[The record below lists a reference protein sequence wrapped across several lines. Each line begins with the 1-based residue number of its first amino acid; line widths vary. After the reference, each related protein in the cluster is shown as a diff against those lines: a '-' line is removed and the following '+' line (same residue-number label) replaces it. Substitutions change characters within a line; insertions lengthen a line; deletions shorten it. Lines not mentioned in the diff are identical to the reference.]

1 MYYASLTQYIR
12 SSTCLG
18 WEWWCLGNHKLYYL
32 SPQCNSSFFLL
43 QKSPLGLHSFLV
55 TMTGSQI
62 RTSAMAKRNQSDQ
75 VLKSIV
81 SCLSQAFSHPWV
93 IAQKSATFLPKDCTS
108 ILYASAISLKCIHFL
123 RLPLFFLD
131 FIVVAV
137 WKHTMQLRRIVK
149 PLFCFLSRTING
161 NRTWNIKNWGWLP
174 LLLWVN
180 RSKVGNYLVFPLLPK
195 WKWV

>member
-1 MYYASLTQYIR
+1 
-12 SSTCLG
+12 
-18 WEWWCLGNHKLYYL
+18 
-32 SPQCNSSFFLL
+32 
-43 QKSPLGLHSFLV
+43 
-55 TMTGSQI
+55 MTGSQI

-75 VLKSIV
+75 VPNHSL
-81 SCLSQAFSHPWV
+81 CLSQAFSHPWV
-93 IAQKSATFLPKDCTS
+93 IAQKSATFPPKDCTS

-180 RSKVGNYLVFPLLPK
+180 KLKVRHCNVYLVFKVLAKTLAR
-195 WKWV
+195 